1 MKNDKFFHRGG
12 FQNDSCGDLQSL
24 IGHYKQPKSVLLKP
38 LWANDIETAQSYGQ
52 AIFKFLQ
59 KSFIS

>member
-24 IGHYKQPKSVLLKP
+24 IGHWQGTVLLKP
-38 LWANDIETAQSYGQ
+38 FWANDIETAQSYGQ